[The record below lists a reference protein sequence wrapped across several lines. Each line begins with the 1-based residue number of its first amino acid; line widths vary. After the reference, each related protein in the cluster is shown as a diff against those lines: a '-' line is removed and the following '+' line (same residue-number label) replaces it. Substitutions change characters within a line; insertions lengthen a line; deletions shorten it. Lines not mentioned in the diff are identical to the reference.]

1 MSTIKT
7 ENISGGAAAVV
18 TTTTTTMGGGNGPTS
33 FQLPVNMCITGTSS
47 GAGTTGGGG
56 GGVPAA
62 SCVGVIT
69 TTTTTTRNNIS
80 VTNIK
85 CEVDDGGTS
94 TPSNSS
100 GGGNGNIVSVGFYN
114 GSRTGA
120 IISGGSATSSGGG
133 GVSGIMGGAGVI
145 TSGHGIRIPVTKA
158 EDSDSEAE
166 LTNIENLK
174 VTRRVTSSS
183 SSSTVMGSASTSA
196 GNHHNGPRPMS
207 WEGELSDNEDTREA
221 ELMDTDTTMSNG
233 GGEGGG
239 GGAGQQEPSNAVAV
253 IKSEATT
260 TTPSMFVGGG
270 QEPPTIKPEMDLH
283 QPTTIYHP
291 KLKLAP
297 TQSDPINLK
306 YEPPD
311 HASPLVNS
319 PLLARQKSTTALPHL
334 PANPSPDSAI
344 HSVYTHSSPS
354 QSPLTSRHAPYTP
367 SLSRNNSDASHSS
380 CYSYSSEFSPTH
392 SPIQGRHQAAGHVV
406 YGSFNGSNGN
416 SLHHSALLY
425 RPMVGGGGSNGASSS
440 TSSAKMDSMSN
451 EVQNLSMDASSTS
464 SSGAPTTTAF
474 SMATDPATGLPAS
487 PAAGIS
493 RQQLINSPCPI
504 CGDKIS
510 GFHYGIFSCESCK
523 GFFKRTVQNR
533 KNYVC
538 VRGGPC
544 AVSITTRKK
553 CPACRFDKCLQKGM
567 KLEAIR
573 EDRTRGGRSTYQ
585 CSYTLPNSIM
595 SPLLSPEQ
603 QQHHNQQ
610 QSSVQN
616 LLSQQ
621 QQTQLQHQLQQRL
634 NPPLHSPHQQH
645 QQSQQQHSSAHHQN
659 NGFVA
664 AGLATI
670 KTELPDGG
678 GGYGKATT
686 PAAHSPSLNGG
697 LHSAAASPRN
707 HTSSSSSTTPSSSH
721 PAISGVSHTNSHNNS
736 HNNSIPQLL
745 QEIMDVEHLWQY
757 TDAELA
763 RLNQPLASSSSS
775 ASLNSSSTD
784 SSSTAAA
791 SHMTNPLLAS
801 AGLSSSTNPDLI
813 AHLCKVAD
821 HRLYKIV
828 KWCKSLPLFKNISI
842 DDQICLLLNSW
853 CELLLFSCCYHSID
867 VPGEIKM
874 SMGKKITLS
883 QAKLT
888 GFQTCIERML
898 NLTDHLRRLRVDR
911 YEYVAMKVIVLLQSD
926 TSELQEPVKVRECQ
940 EKALQSLQAYTL
952 AHYPETPSKFG
963 ELLLRIPD
971 LQRTCQLGKEMLNA
985 IKSRDDGDFNLLMEL
1000 LRGEH

>member
-1 MSTIKT
+1 EEEKTQNMSTIKT
-7 ENISGGAAAVV
+7 ENITTGATAAAGGGCGGGGGAVV
-18 TTTTTTMGGGNGPTS
+18 TTTTTAAGTT
-33 FQLPVNMCITGTSS
+33 FQLPINMSYT
-47 GAGTTGGGG
+47 AVTGG
-56 GGVPAA
+56 
-62 SCVGVIT
+62 IT
-69 TTTTTTRNNIS
+69 TTTCTTTTTRNNVS

-85 CEVDDGGTS
+85 CEVEEGG
-94 TPSNSS
+94 NSS
-100 GGGNGNIVSVGFYN
+100 NGNIVSVGFYN
-114 GSRTGA
+114 GSSRA
-120 IISGGSATSSGGG
+120 ISGAS
-133 GVSGIMGGAGVI
+133 VI
-145 TSGHGIRIPVTKA
+145 TAGHGIRIPVTKA
-158 EDSDSEAE
+158 EDSDSETE

-174 VTRRVTSSS
+174 VTRRVASSS
-183 SSSTVMGSASTSA
+183 SSVH
-196 GNHHNGPRPMS
+196 NHHNGPRPMS
-207 WEGELSDNEDTREA
+207 WEGELSENEDTREA

-233 GGEGGG
+233 GGGGSL
-239 GGAGQQEPSNAVAV
+239 QEPSNAVAV

-260 TTPSMFVGGG
+260 TTPSSAGGSL
-270 QEPPTIKPEMDLH
+270 IKTDTEQLMLDMQH
-283 QPTTIYHP
+283 AAVAGGIYHP

-311 HASPLVNS
+311 HAALVNS
-319 PLLARQKSTTALPHL
+319 PLMARQKSTTALPHL

-392 SPIQGRHQAAGHVV
+392 SPIQGRHPAPHGV
-406 YGSFNGSNGN
+406 YGSFNGATAN
-416 SLHHSALLY
+416 SLQHSALLY
-425 RPMVGGGGSNGASSS
+425 RPMMGTTQSAQSVKLDAA
-440 TSSAKMDSMSN
+440 TS
-451 EVQNLSMDASSTS
+451 EVQNLSMDASSS
-464 SSGAPTTTAF
+464 SSSFNMT
-474 SMATDPATGLPAS
+474 SDSSGLPAS

-553 CPACRFDKCLQKGM
+553 CPACRFEKCLQKGM

-603 QQHHNQQ
+603 QQQQ
-610 QSSVQN
+610 NATQN
-616 LLSQQ
+616 LMSSQQ
-621 QQTQLQHQLQQRL
+621 QQQQQHSSQLQHQLQQRL
-634 NPPLHSPHQQH
+634 NPPLQSP
-645 QQSQQQHSSAHHQN
+645 QQSSNGYGGTQTSST
-659 NGFVA
+659 
-664 AGLATI
+664 TI
-670 KTELPDGG
+670 KTEQTDP
-678 GGYGKATT
+678 YGKNLSS
-686 PAAHSPSLNGG
+686 AHSSPSLNGLNSSSR
-697 LHSAAASPRN
+697 LHTHNA
-707 HTSSSSSTTPSSSH
+707 SSSSSSCNSASSS
-721 PAISGVSHTNSHNNS
+721 NSLH
-736 HNNSIPQLL
+736 HNSIPQLL

-763 RLNQPLASSSSS
+763 RLNQPLTSSSSS
-775 ASLNSSSTD
+775 ASINSNSTD
-784 SSSTAAA
+784 SSAAA
-791 SHMTNPLLAS
+791 NQMTNPLLAS

-842 DDQICLLLNSW
+842 DDQICLLINSW
-853 CELLLFSCCYHSID
+853 CELLLFSCCYRSID
-867 VPGEIKM
+867 TPGEIKM
-874 SMGKKITLS
+874 SLGKTITLP

-888 GFQTCIERML
+888 GFQPCIERML

-952 AHYPETPSKFG
+952 AHYPDCPSKFG

-971 LQRTCQLGKEMLNA
+971 LQRTCQV
-985 IKSRDDGDFNLLMEL
+985 SF
-1000 LRGEH
+1000 

>member
-7 ENISGGAAAVV
+7 ENITGGMGGGGGAVV
-18 TTTTTTMGGGNGPTS
+18 TTSTTGGTTFQLPINMSNTAGVGGITTTT
-33 FQLPVNMCITGTSS
+33 C
-47 GAGTTGGGG
+47 
-56 GGVPAA
+56 
-62 SCVGVIT
+62 
-69 TTTTTTRNNIS
+69 TTTTTRNNVS

-85 CEVDDGGTS
+85 CEVDDGG
-94 TPSNSS
+94 NSS
-100 GGGNGNIVSVGFYN
+100 SSTNGNIVSVGFYN
-114 GSRTGA
+114 GSSGIR
-120 IISGGSATSSGGG
+120 GGS
-133 GVSGIMGGAGVI
+133 VI

-158 EDSDSEAE
+158 EDSDSETE
-166 LTNIENLK
+166 LTHIENLK
-174 VTRRVTSSS
+174 VTRRVASSS
-183 SSSTVMGSASTSA
+183 SSVH
-196 GNHHNGPRPMS
+196 NHHNGPRPMS
-207 WEGELSDNEDTREA
+207 WEGELSENEDTREA

-233 GGEGGG
+233 GGGGG
-239 GGAGQQEPSNAVAV
+239 MQEPSNAVAV

-260 TTPSMFVGGG
+260 TTPSSTGMGG
-270 QEPPTIKPEMDLH
+270 PLIKTDTEQLMLDIHHAASAGNL
-283 QPTTIYHP
+283 YHP

-311 HASPLVNS
+311 HSALVNS
-319 PLLARQKSTTALPHL
+319 PLMARQKSTTALPHL

-392 SPIQGRHQAAGHVV
+392 SPIQGRHPAPHGV
-406 YGSFNGSNGN
+406 YGSFNGATAN
-416 SLHHSALLY
+416 SLQHSALLY
-425 RPMVGGGGSNGASSS
+425 RPMMGSTQTAQSVKLDSGSS
-440 TSSAKMDSMSN
+440 
-451 EVQNLSMDASSTS
+451 EVQNLSMDATS
-464 SSGAPTTTAF
+464 SSSSFNMTTD
-474 SMATDPATGLPAS
+474 SGLPAS

-603 QQHHNQQ
+603 QQQQ
-610 QSSVQN
+610 NSTQN
-616 LLSQQ
+616 LMAGQQ
-621 QQTQLQHQLQQRL
+621 QQQHSQLQHQLQQRL
-634 NPPLHSPHQQH
+634 NPPLQSSHQ
-645 QQSQQQHSSAHHQN
+645 A
-659 NGFVA
+659 NGY
-664 AGLATI
+664 GNPNTTTI
-670 KTELPDGG
+670 KTEQTDI
-678 GGYGKATT
+678 YGKNL
-686 PAAHSPSLNGG
+686 PAAHSPSMNGLNSSRS
-697 LHSAAASPRN
+697 HSHNASN
-707 HTSSSSSTTPSSSH
+707 ASSSSCSSAS
-721 PAISGVSHTNSHNNS
+721 SNSLH
-736 HNNSIPQLL
+736 HNSIPQLL

-763 RLNQPLASSSSS
+763 RLNQPLTSSSSS
-775 ASLNSSSTD
+775 ASLNSNSTD
-784 SSSTAAA
+784 SSAAA
-791 SHMTNPLLAS
+791 NQMTNPLLAS

-842 DDQICLLLNSW
+842 DDQICLLINSW
-853 CELLLFSCCYHSID
+853 CELLLFSCCFRSVD
-867 VPGEIKM
+867 TPGEIKM
-874 SMGKKITLS
+874 SLGKTITLP

-888 GFQTCIERML
+888 GFQPCIERML

-911 YEYVAMKVIVLLQSD
+911 YEFVAMKVIVLLQSD

-952 AHYPETPSKFG
+952 AHYPESPSKFG

-971 LQRTCQLGKEMLNA
+971 LQRTCQLGKEMLS
-985 IKSRDDGDFNLLMEL
+985 IKSRDGGDFNLLMEL

>member
-1 MSTIKT
+1 M
-7 ENISGGAAAVV
+7 V
-18 TTTTTTMGGGNGPTS
+18 TTTTPTGHVAGMSGGATS
-33 FQLPVNMCITGTSS
+33 FQLPINMSTTGL
-47 GAGTTGGGG
+47 GGGG
-56 GGVPAA
+56 GG
-62 SCVGVIT
+62 GVIT

-85 CEVDDGGTS
+85 CEVDDGSTLSSSSTS
-94 TPSNSS
+94 T
-100 GGGNGNIVSVGFYN
+100 NGNIVSVGFYN
-114 GSRTGA
+114 GSRGGGA
-120 IISGGSATSSGGG
+120 IMGSALGQST
-133 GVSGIMGGAGVI
+133 GVI

-158 EDSDSEAE
+158 EDSDSETE
-166 LTNIENLK
+166 LTHIENLK

-183 SSSTVMGSASTSA
+183 SSAT
-196 GNHHNGPRPMS
+196 NHHNGPRPMS
-207 WEGELSDNEDTREA
+207 WEGELSENEDTREA

-233 GGEGGG
+233 GGM
-239 GGAGQQEPSNAVAV
+239 QEPMNAVAV

-260 TTPSMFVGGG
+260 TTPSGQGLLLQSESDQAALDIHQSTGGG
-270 QEPPTIKPEMDLH
+270 
-283 QPTTIYHP
+283 IYHP

-311 HASPLVNS
+311 HSGLVNS
-319 PLLARQKSTTALPHL
+319 PLMARQKSTTALPHL

-392 SPIQGRHQAAGHVV
+392 SPIQGRHQTPHVV
-406 YGSFNGSNGN
+406 YGSFNGASTN

-425 RPMVGGGGSNGASSS
+425 RPMAGNSQAN
-440 TSSAKMDSMSN
+440 TTPKMEN
-451 EVQNLSMDASSTS
+451 TTGEAQNLSMDASSLS
-464 SSGAPTTTAF
+464 STL
-474 SMATDPATGLPAS
+474 SMATDSSGLPAS

-603 QQHHNQQ
+603 QQSSAQGLLTQHQ
-610 QSSVQN
+610 QS
-616 LLSQQ
+616 
-621 QQTQLQHQLQQRL
+621 QLQHQLQQRL
-634 NPPLHSPHQQH
+634 NPPLHSPHNH
-645 QQSQQQHSSAHHQN
+645 T
-659 NGFVA
+659 NGF
-664 AGLATI
+664 GSLNSSSTNNTTI
-670 KTELPDGG
+670 KTEINDS
-678 GGYGKATT
+678 YNKNNATA
-686 PAAHSPSLNGG
+686 PFSAHSPSLNG
-697 LHSAAASPRN
+697 LNVASASSPRN
-707 HTSSSSSTTPSSSH
+707 QSHSSSAASSNSHTSSPSSN
-721 PAISGVSHTNSHNNS
+721 T
-736 HNNSIPQLL
+736 HNNSIPHLL

-763 RLNQPLASSSSS
+763 RLNQPLTTSSSS
-775 ASLNSSSTD
+775 ASNNSSSTD
-784 SSSTAAA
+784 SSSAAA
-791 SHMTNPLLAS
+791 SQMTNPLLAS

-828 KWCKSLPLFKNISI
+828 KWCKSLPLFKNISVS
-842 DDQICLLLNSW
+842 N
-853 CELLLFSCCYHSID
+853 
-867 VPGEIKM
+867 GG
-874 SMGKKITLS
+874 GK
-883 QAKLT
+883 
-888 GFQTCIERML
+888 G
-898 NLTDHLRRLRVDR
+898 
-911 YEYVAMKVIVLLQSD
+911 
-926 TSELQEPVKVRECQ
+926 
-940 EKALQSLQAYTL
+940 
-952 AHYPETPSKFG
+952 
-963 ELLLRIPD
+963 
-971 LQRTCQLGKEMLNA
+971 
-985 IKSRDDGDFNLLMEL
+985 
-1000 LRGEH
+1000 

>member
-7 ENISGGAAAVV
+7 ENISGIGPVV
-18 TTTTTTMGGGNGPTS
+18 TTTTTGGTT
-33 FQLPVNMCITGTSS
+33 FQLPINMSNTAGVIS
-47 GAGTTGGGG
+47 GSGSGG
-56 GGVPAA
+56 
-62 SCVGVIT
+62 IT
-69 TTTTTTRNNIS
+69 TTTTTTRNNVS

-85 CEVDDGGTS
+85 CEVDDGANATS
-94 TPSNSS
+94 SS
-100 GGGNGNIVSVGFYN
+100 NGNIVSVGFYN
-114 GSRTGA
+114 GSRTMT
-120 IISGGSATSSGGG
+120 GGS
-133 GVSGIMGGAGVI
+133 VI
-145 TSGHGIRIPVTKA
+145 TAGHGIRIPVTKA
-158 EDSDSEAE
+158 EDSDSETE

-174 VTRRVTSSS
+174 VTRRVA
-183 SSSTVMGSASTSA
+183 SSSTTGSS
-196 GNHHNGPRPMS
+196 HHNGPRPMS
-207 WEGELSDNEDTREA
+207 WEGELSENDDTREA

-233 GGEGGG
+233 GM
-239 GGAGQQEPSNAVAV
+239 QEPSNAVAV

-260 TTPSMFVGGG
+260 TTPSSTAGGG
-270 QEPPTIKPEMDLH
+270 GSNLIKSDSEQLILDMH
-283 QPTTIYHP
+283 QAATAAGGIYHP

-311 HASPLVNS
+311 HSGLVNS

-392 SPIQGRHQAAGHVV
+392 SPIQGRHTAPHGV
-406 YGSFNGSNGN
+406 YGSFNGATAN
-416 SLHHSALLY
+416 SLQHSALLY
-425 RPMVGGGGSNGASSS
+425 RPMMGSTQTNQTGKMDGGGGAG
-440 TSSAKMDSMSN
+440 
-451 EVQNLSMDASSTS
+451 EVQNLSMDAANTTTTS
-464 SSGAPTTTAF
+464 SFNMTSD
-474 SMATDPATGLPAS
+474 SSGLPAS

-553 CPACRFDKCLQKGM
+553 CPACRFEKCLQKGM

-603 QQHHNQQ
+603 QQQN
-610 QSSVQN
+610 STQN
-616 LLSQQ
+616 LMSGQQ
-621 QQTQLQHQLQQRL
+621 HSQLQHQLQQRL
-634 NPPLHSPHQQH
+634 NPPLQSPHQT
-645 QQSQQQHSSAHHQN
+645 
-659 NGFVA
+659 NGYGVSNPISHNT
-664 AGLATI
+664 TI
-670 KTELPDGG
+670 KTEQTDTYLKNMPS
-678 GGYGKATT
+678 
-686 PAAHSPSLNGG
+686 AHSPSLNGMNSSRS
-697 LHSAAASPRN
+697 LNHSASNASSCSSN
-707 HTSSSSSTTPSSSH
+707 TSASSTSLH
-721 PAISGVSHTNSHNNS
+721 H
-736 HNNSIPQLL
+736 NSIPQLL

-763 RLNQPLASSSSS
+763 RLNQPLTSSSSS
-775 ASLNSSSTD
+775 TSLNSNSTD
-784 SSSTAAA
+784 SSAAA
-791 SHMTNPLLAS
+791 NQMTNPLLAS

-828 KWCKSLPLFKNISI
+828 KWCKSLPLFKNIS
-842 DDQICLLLNSW
+842 
-853 CELLLFSCCYHSID
+853 
-867 VPGEIKM
+867 V
-874 SMGKKITLS
+874 
-883 QAKLT
+883 
-888 GFQTCIERML
+888 
-898 NLTDHLRRLRVDR
+898 
-911 YEYVAMKVIVLLQSD
+911 
-926 TSELQEPVKVRECQ
+926 
-940 EKALQSLQAYTL
+940 SLKRKRPI
-952 AHYPETPSKFG
+952 H
-963 ELLLRIPD
+963 
-971 LQRTCQLGKEMLNA
+971 
-985 IKSRDDGDFNLLMEL
+985 
-1000 LRGEH
+1000 